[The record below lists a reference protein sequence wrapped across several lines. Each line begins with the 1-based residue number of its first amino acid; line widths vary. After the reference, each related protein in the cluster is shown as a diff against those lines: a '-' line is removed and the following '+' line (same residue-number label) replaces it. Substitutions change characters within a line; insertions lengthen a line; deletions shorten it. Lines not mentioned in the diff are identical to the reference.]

1 MVVERLDWSMVA
13 EAMSLLSEE
22 IYIIL
27 IWYYYL
33 IDLYIVVINWFHQ
46 YFDGFEKL

>member
-22 IYIIL
+22 IY
-27 IWYYYL
+27 Y
-33 IDLYIVVINWFHQ
+33 IDLVLL
-46 YFDGFEKL
+46 FDRFVYSSDQLVSPIF